1 MERFYKLYFRVD
13 TREDNTT
20 PDTIV
25 EIIKSR
31 HSQIIIEG
39 MLEGYWRGFPEET
52 LAILIADDEDAIIE
66 TVQIVKQQLG
76 SQYVAMIDHGDMTVV

>member
-1 MERFYKLYFRVD
+1 
-13 TREDNTT
+13 
-20 PDTIV
+20 
-25 EIIKSR
+25 
-31 HSQIIIEG
+31 

-76 SQYVAMIDHGDMTVV
+76 SQYAAMIDHGDMTVV